1 MLNVNFTE
9 EDVWFNMNLLHE
21 IHDIF
26 SFFKQFVFMHVQKFT
41 FSYTHDRGTLNGK
54 IGNINCSW
62 FSSIKVKTSN
72 FMADFVKKHC
82 EVE

>member
-41 FSYTHDRGTLNGK
+41 FSYTQDRGTLNGK
-54 IGNINCSW
+54 IGNINCSC
-62 FSSIKVKTSN
+62 FSSVTVKPFKVT
-72 FMADFVKKHC
+72 MH
-82 EVE
+82 